1 MKLNKENFRK
11 LIVENLIISK
21 GLKYHVDNS
30 IPLCENIYRPGSYS
44 FFELVKEAR
53 DWYSKGYLTLM
64 KEDID
69 IINSELGNFG
79 HYNGRQVA
87 LDYPISQE
95 ADMMMSTLDKGYEY
109 SHEILARIFT
119 NEFGNEIEIEVRD
132 AVTDDFLE
140 GEEPYNGVHVRMT
153 GPDSEVG
160 NIMTKMEA
168 RMLLSLLYDYFCEE
182 DHCDLQEGK
191 RKRKKKKKKKKKS
204 GSYYKG
210 KKVKLNKPKR
220 GGSKKFYVYVKNPKT
235 GNIKKIEFGAKGM
248 TTGLRDPARR
258 KSFKARHNCE
268 DKNDKTK
275 AGYWACRIGR
285 YPKVTGAPYTTWW

>member
-11 LIVENLIISK
+11 LIVENLIISN

-30 IPLCENIYRPGSYS
+30 IPLYENIYRPGSYS

-79 HYNGRQVA
+79 NYNGRQVA

-95 ADMMMSTLDKGYEY
+95 ADMMMSTLDKGYKY
-109 SHEILARIFT
+109 SHEILARVFN

-132 AVTDDFLE
+132 AVADDFLE
-140 GEEPYNGVHVRMT
+140 DEEPYDGVHVRMT

-168 RMLLSLLYDYFCEE
+168 RMLLSLLGEYFYEE
-182 DHCDLQEGK
+182 EEIDVNILE
-191 RKRKKKKKKKKKS
+191 RKRKKKNS

>member
-30 IPLCENIYRPGSYS
+30 IPLYENIYRPGSYG

-53 DWYSKGYLTLM
+53 NWYSKGYLSLM

-95 ADMMMSTLDKGYEY
+95 ADMMMSTLDNGYEC
-109 SHEILARIFT
+109 SHEILARVFN

-140 GEEPYNGVHVRMT
+140 DEEPYDGVHVRMT

-168 RMLLSLLYDYFCEE
+168 RMLLSLLGEYFYEE
-182 DHCDLQEGK
+182 EEIDVNILE
-191 RKRKKKKKKKKKS
+191 RKRKKKKS